1 MTTRRTFLRAS
12 SAAFSA
18 PLILPSS
25 VIGDDETPAPSER
38 VTMAFIGVGGQGSG
52 NLSTFLTDPRVQV
65 VAVCDVDQN
74 HLKRA
79 VEMAKLPASAGYSDW
94 RKVIERKDIDAV
106 MIATPDH
113 WHAIITSAAA
123 RAGKD
128 IYCEKPLAGSI
139 GEGRFVSDL
148 VKKTGRVLQCG
159 TWRRSS
165 VHTRMGCEWV
175 RNGYIGDLQ
184 EIEVA
189 VPGVFGIRGGFS
201 GNEPTAEAP
210 SALDFTMWQGPSKP
224 MPYREGS
231 VHFNFRWVQQYAP
244 GYITDWGAHFL
255 DVAQWGN
262 GTDDTTPVKVTAM
275 DVKARKNSYYD
286 APEQFRIEY
295 VYANGVKMTMIS
307 TDDDQK
313 WGTKFVG
320 NDGWVFTE
328 NTKLVTEP
336 KNLRTVKLK
345 EGDTRLYVSTHHH
358 RNFID
363 CVLSRKLET
372 AATVE
377 AAHRAATC
385 CHMAAI
391 SAILKRPLEF
401 DPVAETF
408 DDPAA
413 NAYVMAE
420 MHGGWSLES

>member
-1 MTTRRTFLRAS
+1 MTSRRTFLRSGSTAL
-12 SAAFSA
+12 AA
-18 PLILPSS
+18 PILLPSS
-25 VIGDDETPAPSER
+25 VWGDDEKPPPSER

-65 VAVCDVDQN
+65 VAICDVDTE
-74 HLKRA
+74 HLQRA
-79 VEMAKLPASAGYSDW
+79 LEMAKLPATSGYSDW

-113 WHAIITSAAA
+113 WHAVITAAAA
-123 RAGKD
+123 RSGKD
-128 IYCEKPLAGSI
+128 IYCEKPLASSI

-148 VKKTGRVLQCG
+148 IKETQRVLQCG

-165 VHTRMGCEWV
+165 IHTRMGCEWV

-189 VPGVFGIRGGFS
+189 VPAAFAVRGGFT
-201 GNEPTAEAP
+201 GTEAAAEPPA
-210 SALDFTMWQGPSKP
+210 SLDYTMWQGPSKP
-224 MPYREGS
+224 LPYREGS

-262 GTDDTTPVKVTAM
+262 GSDDTAPVEVAATE
-275 DVKARKNSYYD
+275 VKFRGQGYYD

-295 VYANGVKMTMIS
+295 AYANGVKMRMIS
-307 TDDDQK
+307 TKDEQL
-313 WGTKFVG
+313 WGTKFIG
-320 NDGWVFTE
+320 SEGSVFSE
-328 NTKLVTEP
+328 NTKLITEP
-336 KNLRTVKLK
+336 KALRTVKLK
-345 EGDTRLYVSTHHH
+345 DSDTRLYASAHHH

-372 AATVE
+372 AATAE

-391 SAILKRPLEF
+391 SATLKRPLKF
-401 DPVAETF
+401 DPVAEKF

-413 NAYVMAE
+413 NAYVMAK
-420 MHGGWSLES
+420 MHGGWTLKG